1 MKNKP
6 LLERLLYKYQYLE
19 QVEKNGVIYKKYKK
33 VNRLRIFKKTMHVV
47 FFYLA
52 LILIIFTIA
61 YLMFSAM
68 NMSVAR

>member
-1 MKNKP
+1 MENKP

-33 VNRLRIFKKTMHVV
+33 VNRLRFFKKTTQVV

-52 LILIIFTIA
+52 LTLIIFTIA